1 MESTALRIREIV
13 ASAKSELLKITPESA
28 GQKINVTTWSKKEI
42 LGHLIDSASNNH
54 QRFVRAAQNDALD
67 FPAYNQNEWVTVQ
80 CYNEMNWF
88 ELINLFALYNVH
100 LSRIIEYFSP
110 DALNNLC
117 NIGKEKPVTLEYV
130 IDDYVAHLEHHI
142 EKILE

>member
-1 MESTALRIREIV
+1 MKSTALKIREIV
-13 ASAKSELLKITPESA
+13 ASAKSELLKITPETAS
-28 GQKINVTTWSKKEI
+28 QKINASTWSKKEI

-54 QRFVRAAQNDALD
+54 QRFVRAAQDDALD
-67 FPAYNQNEWVTVQ
+67 FPAYDQNKWVTVQ

-110 DALNNLC
+110 DMLNNLC

-130 IDDYVAHLEHHI
+130 IDDYVVHLEHHI